1 MSKEVLKS
9 EVITS
14 EVVDKF
20 HRALCPQC
28 NGRCF
33 HGMGCRYDYYH
44 KEDPKPHVNEVWEK
58 YVNVLSEK
66 VKEYNITLDEA
77 FDILTSVKPL
87 TEDKLTIKCE
97 MEALFNTVQ

>member
-28 NGRCF
+28 NGRC
-33 HGMGCRYDYYH
+33 HLMACMYDYYH
-44 KEDPKPHVNEVWEK
+44 EKEPKPYINEVWEK
-58 YVNVLSEK
+58 YVNALSDM
-66 VKEYNITLDEA
+66 VKKYDMTLDDAYEL
-77 FDILTSVKPL
+77 LTSVKPL
-87 TEDKLTIKCE
+87 TEDKLNIKWE

>member
-33 HGMGCRYDYYH
+33 SGMICKYDYDH
-44 KEDPKPHVNEVWEK
+44 KKDPKPYINEIWEK
-58 YVNVLSEK
+58 YVNALSDM
-66 VKEYNITLDEA
+66 VKKYNMTLDDAYEL
-77 FDILTSVKPL
+77 LTDVKPL
-87 TEDKLTIKCE
+87 TEEKLAIKWE
-97 MEALFNTVQ
+97 MEALFDTVQ

>member
-20 HRALCPQC
+20 HRALCPKC

-33 HGMGCRYDYYH
+33 NGMGCRYDYYH
-44 KEDPKPHVNEVWEK
+44 KEDPKPYINEVWEK
-58 YVNVLSEK
+58 YVSTLSNM
-66 VKEYNITLDEA
+66 VKECNMTLDDA
-77 FDILTSVKPL
+77 YDILTDVKPL
-87 TEDKLTIKCE
+87 TEDKLAIKWE
-97 MEALFNTVQ
+97 MEALFDTVQ

>member
-28 NGRCF
+28 NGTCF
-33 HGMGCRYDYYH
+33 RIICSYDYSH
-44 KEDPKPHVNEVWEK
+44 KEDPKPYVNEIWEK

-87 TEDKLTIKCE
+87 TEYKLTIKCE